1 MATPTGN
8 CEIKNNEVKTGNKPG
23 QIAPELAKYL
33 DNPFVSEI
41 HGNRIFYTNE
51 FYVAMAKRIHD
62 EQMTY
67 EDAYESLGFH
77 VSDLGIN
84 RAQQAGKNAM
94 EKFKQGKFIPKPG
107 SYDGS
112 IPLDQMPEM
121 STEEENAYLKARV
134 IYLEAMNEVQKKIQS
149 ILEESSTYSSHSKS
163 R

>member
-1 MATPTGN
+1 MATPTEN

-62 EQMTY
+62 EEMTY

-112 IPLDQMPEM
+112 IIPREKLSRKFSNLFPCRIGI
-121 STEEENAYLKARV
+121 SRKSCR
-134 IYLEAMNEVQKKIQS
+134 I
-149 ILEESSTYSSHSKS
+149 ILRRLRLVLFTGLLW
-163 R
+163 RL